1 MVEGRGYYATSGERQ
16 DRARGGGIKRKRP
29 GHAAGDRPL
38 ILVANDDGITSPGLH
53 ALYSALKRIGHVTVV
68 APDAER
74 SAVGHAITTLTPLRA
89 KEFRLGREVIGY
101 AVNGTPADSVKLGV
115 GTLLDRPPDLVVSG
129 INLGPNTATN
139 IIYSGTV
146 SAATEAR
153 ILGIPSI
160 AVSLGAFRDP
170 DWTVAAAVARDIAR
184 MVLEKGLP
192 KRVLLNVNVPN
203 LPRSEIKGVRLT
215 RQGDSAYVEEFSV
228 REDPRRQPYYWLAG
242 SYKMTDTDEDTDAW
256 ALDHG
261 YVSIT
266 PITFDLTAYSE
277 LDTIRNWNLKV

>member
-1 MVEGRGYYATSGERQ
+1 
-16 DRARGGGIKRKRP
+16 
-29 GHAAGDRPL
+29 
-38 ILVANDDGITSPGLH
+38 VANDDGITSPGLH
-53 ALYSALKRIGHVTVV
+53 ALYAALKRIGHVTVV

-101 AVNGTPADSVKLGV
+101 AVNGTPADCVKLGV
-115 GTLLDRPPDLVVSG
+115 GTLLERPPDLVVSG

-160 AVSLGAFRDP
+160 AVSLGTFVDP
-170 DWTVAAAVARDIAR
+170 EWSVAAAFARDLAR
-184 MVLEKGLP
+184 KVLQHGLSP
-192 KRVLLNVNVPN
+192 RVLLNVNVPS
-203 LPRSEIKGVRLT
+203 LPRAKIKGVKVT
-215 RQGDSAYVEEFSV
+215 RQGDSAYVEEFTV

-242 SYKMTDTDEDTDAW
+242 SYRMTDTDQDTDAW
-256 ALDHG
+256 ALDQG
-261 YVSIT
+261 YISVT
-266 PITFDLTAYSE
+266 PITFDLTAYGE
-277 LDTIRNWNLKV
+277 LDTVRSWDLEP